1 MKKTIYTC
9 VIIFVIFVF
18 SGCSK
23 VIDLT
28 DEENYLIAEYAAELL
43 LKYDRN
49 YDMKYTGEI
58 IDSDEET
65 TEEITTEAITTEE
78 ITTEAITTEA
88 ATEQPDVDHTT
99 EDSSQTT
106 SKEESD
112 SPDGQGGNLGITD
125 VSGVKAD
132 VEAADFD
139 LAKFVDE
146 ENVSIQY
153 AYYMTADSYPSH
165 DKDGMFIEIEAPTGY
180 KLLVVKFDIENLTN
194 DEQSLDMYS
203 KDITYNIILNDSK
216 STKQMLTIL
225 IDDLY
230 TYEYKLDG
238 SSREEAVLL
247 FQVADSIVPRIQDV
261 KLKVTYKDK
270 SCVIQLH

>member
-58 IDSDEET
+58 IDSAEET
-65 TEEITTEAITTEE
+65 TEEITTEEITTEE
-78 ITTEAITTEA
+78 ITTGATTEQPGIDDTTEA
-88 ATEQPDVDHTT
+88 T
-99 EDSSQTT
+99 SQTT
-106 SKEESD
+106 STEETD

-125 VSGVKAD
+125 VSDVKAD

-146 ENVSIQY
+146 DNVSIRY

-165 DKDGMFIEIEAPTGY
+165 DKDGMFIEIEAPSGY

-194 DEQSLDMYS
+194 DEQYLDMYS

-230 TYEYKLDG
+230 TYEYKLEG

-261 KLKVTYKDK
+261 KLKVAYKDK